1 MSGMSDS
8 ELVKVVKRFFSRD
21 VTRARLMVAGA
32 EQVSSPALSPA
43 CGGHSAGNSSED
55 AMIRAVES
63 RQFLKLVYST
73 LEILP
78 GYEGEIIKLRFI
90 DGQNPIKSSMKLM
103 MSESG
108 LYKLERKALLDFGY
122 CYRGGELLDSV
133 EAC

>member
-1 MSGMSDS
+1 MSDS

-21 VTRARLMVAGA
+21 VTRARLVVAGA
-32 EQVSSPALSPA
+32 EQVSSPVLSPA
-43 CGGHSAGNSSED
+43 SGGHSGGNSNED

-63 RQFLKLVYST
+63 RQFLKLVYAT

-78 GYEGEIIKLRFI
+78 GDEGEILKLRFI
-90 DGQNPIKSSMKLM
+90 DGQNPVKSSMKLM

-108 LYKLERKALLDFGY
+108 LYKLERRALVDFGY

>member
-1 MSGMSDS
+1 MSDS
-8 ELVKVVKRFFSRD
+8 ELVKVVKRFFVRD
-21 VTRARLMVAGA
+21 VTRAMLTVKGA

-43 CGGHSAGNSSED
+43 SGGHSGGNSSED
-55 AMIRAVES
+55 AMIRAVEA
-63 RQFLKLVYST
+63 RNFLKLVYAT

-78 GYEGEIIKLRFI
+78 TGEGDVLKVRFI
-90 DGQNPIKSSMKLM
+90 DGKNPIKASMCMM

-108 LYKLERKALLDFGY
+108 LYKLERRALVDFGY

>member
-8 ELVKVVKRFFSRD
+8 ELVKVVKRFFVRD
-21 VTRARLMVAGA
+21 VMRARLTIAGA

-43 CGGHSAGNSSED
+43 ACGHSGGNSNED

-78 GYEGEIIKLRFI
+78 GSEGEILKLRFI
-90 DGQNPIKSSMKLM
+90 DGQSPIKASMKLM

-108 LYKLERKALLDFGY
+108 LYKLERKALLDFAY
-122 CYRGGELLDSV
+122 CFKGGELLDSV

>member
-1 MSGMSDS
+1 MSDS
-8 ELVKVVKRFFSRD
+8 ELVKVVKRFFVRD
-21 VTRARLMVAGA
+21 VTRARLTVKGA

-43 CGGHSAGNSSED
+43 GGGHSAGNSSED

-78 GYEGEIIKLRFI
+78 GDEGEILKLRFI
-90 DGQNPIKSSMKLM
+90 DGQSPIKASMRMM

-108 LYKLERKALLDFGY
+108 LYKLERRALVDFGY
-122 CYRGGELLDSV
+122 CYRGGELLD
-133 EAC
+133 